1 MSCNDTF
8 WETYVKLSH
17 SRLWP
22 RQCHLSTSEPL
33 TCCTRPHATPR
44 YPTRGLRQS
53 GHSAPTGIQFVMYKF
68 GKLFT
73 LFPLADSSQQL
84 YKLYHVRVVLTSQ
97 LESSRTKENW
107 YLLEVLASRRTGG
120 KRVEICRKLVESNDL
135 RCHAL
140 MRSHALKRS
149 HALHNS
155 MTSLWNEGSVAS
167 NISTIF
173 SSKASA
179 KHSKTRTSRSQITA
193 IDEWHHK
200 CYSANRLC
208 LWQEWAEKERSP
220 PCRRSSL

>member
-1 MSCNDTF
+1 MTLFEKLMLNCHPADSGRGNATSAPLS
-8 WETYVKLSH
+8 LSH
-17 SRLWP
+17 VAQGRM
-22 RQCHLSTSEPL
+22 QPL
-33 TCCTRPHATPR
+33 AIQHEDYVNLATV
-44 YPTRGLRQS
+44 
-53 GHSAPTGIQFVMYKF
+53 HPTGIQFVMYKF

-97 LESSRTKENW
+97 LESSRTKENI

-120 KRVEICRKLVESNDL
+120 KWVEICRKLVESNDL

-140 MRSHALKRS
+140 TCS

-179 KHSKTRTSRSQITA
+179 KHSKTRTSSSQITA

-200 CYSANRLC
+200 CYSENRLC